1 MIGYEST
8 IVELIRE
15 TMSVISDP
23 VGIITVLYTDN
34 GDEFKTMSSHI
45 VAPLFIL
52 FKSSSNFNT

>member
-34 GDEFKTMSSHI
+34 GDEFKTMSS
-45 VAPLFIL
+45 IL
-52 FKSSSNFNT
+52 